1 MATIAETFQLEEV
14 ITGLA
19 SDLKERRAGKITVE
33 DARARADLARQI
45 FNGLRLYVTAQKYLE
60 QNMKQVKLI
69 TEAKRK

>member
-1 MATIAETFQLEEV
+1 MASIAETFNLEEV

-45 FNGLRLYVTAQKYLE
+45 FNGLRLFVTAQKYLE

-69 TEAKRK
+69 TESKRK